1 MKVGQTY
8 IFDSAP
14 QQVFDVWGRPL
25 MLVGRHELVKQKDT
39 FVDRLKGR
47 SWYVADGELKMRDYE
62 VYEQERKMS
71 LRSGGRK
78 NEDIRVCEGA
88 L

>member
-25 MLVGRHELVKQKDT
+25 VLVGRHELVKQKDN
-39 FVDRLKGR
+39 FMDRLKGR
-47 SWYVADGELKMRDYE
+47 SWYVADGELLLILPRNGYIETRCLRE
-62 VYEQERKMS
+62 V
-71 LRSGGRK
+71 
-78 NEDIRVCEGA
+78 
-88 L
+88 